1 MLYRAVGHTY
11 VSIYFLG
18 VTKTNQDI
26 YPHFYEKEKL
36 SFHGTLMA
44 DFRLHIRSCMT
55 MLNNTRVIT
64 FLICNGDQVQYYE
77 MRDFKNI
84 YDISSKFEEDE
95 FQNTTNELNKL
106 KIR

>member
-1 MLYRAVGHTY
+1 
-11 VSIYFLG
+11 
-18 VTKTNQDI
+18 
-26 YPHFYEKEKL
+26 
-36 SFHGTLMA
+36 
-44 DFRLHIRSCMT
+44 MT